1 MRLNIIAKGSNPIF
15 REMEYHVEV
24 NGVDAFFVVRQ
35 ELLGGTVVESDYKIR
50 WFQRRTLVDLELRN
64 AENEIIEHCK
74 NLLL

>member
-1 MRLNIIAKGSNPIF
+1 MRLNIIAKGSDPIF

-35 ELLGGTVVESDYKIR
+35 ELLGGTVVDSTYEIR
-50 WFQRRTLVDLELRN
+50 WFVKRVDRELRK
-64 AENEIIEHCK
+64 AEDEIIEHCK